1 MKIAKYFTAPWCGPC
16 RTFKPVV
23 HEVIAEGHQI
33 EEINVDENQDSAAK
47 YGVMS
52 VPMILILELDEDA
65 KTETVTDA
73 IHGVVPKDEL
83 LRRLKA

>member
-16 RTFKPVV
+16 KMYKPTV

-33 EEINVDENQDSAAK
+33 EEINVDDNQEIAAK

-52 VPMILILELDEDA
+52 VPVILILELDEDA
-65 KTETVTDA
+65 KTETVTDV
-73 IHGVVPKDEL
+73 IYGVVPKDEH
-83 LRRLKA
+83 LRRLRA

>member
-16 RTFKPVV
+16 RSFKPTV

-33 EEINVDENQDSAAK
+33 EEINVDDDQESAAK
-47 YGVMS
+47 YGIMS
-52 VPMILILELDEDA
+52 VPVILILELDQDA
-65 KTETVTDA
+65 KTETVADV
-73 IHGVVPKDEL
+73 IYGVVDKPEL